1 MPRQLCLLRWF
12 SFTGIEYEDSL
23 TQLCSF
29 QSLSICGCFTIL
41 PGFSRDCFRDFCFED
56 VVNLGPEGRLIRP
69 SELARG
75 LLHFGGL
82 YCNSKLKSVEDHFC
96 PWFVLGTANF
106 LYW

>member
-1 MPRQLCLLRWF
+1 M
-12 SFTGIEYEDSL
+12 
-23 TQLCSF
+23 
-29 QSLSICGCFTIL
+29 
-41 PGFSRDCFRDFCFED
+41 
-56 VVNLGPEGRLIRP
+56 NLGPEGRLIRP